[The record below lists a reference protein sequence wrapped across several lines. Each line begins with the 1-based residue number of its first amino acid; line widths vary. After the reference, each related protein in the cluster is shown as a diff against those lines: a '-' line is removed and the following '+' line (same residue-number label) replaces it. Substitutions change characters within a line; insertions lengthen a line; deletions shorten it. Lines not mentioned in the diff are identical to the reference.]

1 MPYQTA
7 EKTTQISVSGAAP
20 PPAPPPTAPP
30 GKVTVTVVA
39 KLFGLIPASGVKVTA
54 DTVEAVT
61 DESGTAY
68 LTLDEGAPYTVRLTA
83 WWMQTEEFKIEKAA
97 EAKLEIAVMPSIL
110 LWLAGSAGV
119 GGIAYIFTGKALPSA
134 LVAGATFAVW
144 PILRYAPRK

>member
-1 MPYQTA
+1 MPYQLA
-7 EKTTQISVSGAAP
+7 EKTTQISVSGAP
-20 PPAPPPTAPP
+20 PPPP

-68 LTLDEGAPYTVRLTA
+68 LTLDEGASYTVRLTA

-134 LVAGATFAVW
+134 LVAGATFTVW
-144 PILRYAPRK
+144 PIMRSTSRR

>member
-1 MPYQTA
+1 MPYQAA
-7 EKTTQISVSGAAP
+7 EKTTQISVSGA
-20 PPAPPPTAPP
+20 APPPTAPP

-68 LTLDEGAPYTVRLTA
+68 LTLDEGASYTVRLTA

-144 PILRYAPRK
+144 PIMRYTYKRP